1 MKQRD
6 MAKNEAPKG
15 ASLLDDPSLKEAS
28 AKADK
33 VLDSL
38 KDQFKSASE
47 LGLNDLQYEGLI
59 KVLDYLENTS
69 VQHNP
74 REEQYKGLSFNMS
87 IWRNHHSCGSVC
99 CIGGSAEALV
109 GADKGHLYPHD
120 STMPRELNKL
130 FFGGPGVW
138 RDTTPKQAAV
148 ALRGYLEIGITDWY
162 KAKGLCVA
170 MIYCIGRSNG
180 F

>member
-59 KVLDYLENTS
+59 KVLDYFENTK
-69 VQHNP
+69 VVHNKSI
-74 REEQYKGLSFNMS
+74 EEIEGMTFNMG
-87 IWRNHHSCGSVC
+87 IWRMQHSCGSVC
-99 CIGGSAEALV
+99 CIGGSADALMTYPT
-109 GADKGHLYPHD
+109 HMTLYPQYEL
-120 STMPRELNKL
+120 PRECKRL
-130 FFGGPGVW
+130 FFDSLGN
-138 RDTTPKQAAV
+138 DTTPKQAAV
-148 ALRGYLEIGITDWY
+148 ALRGYLETGRTDWY
-162 KAKGLCVA
+162 KAKGLK
-170 MIYCIGRSNG
+170 RP
-180 F
+180 